1 MSGAKIMRREGDK
14 VVHQNFTTV
23 FSNKRDS
30 DEGELIRYKFM
41 KRHRADE
48 MKARFN
54 DYYNGV
60 DHVDPDGRV
69 LDHHTIQYKVTKREA
84 TEFPG
89 ETILHVEA
97 SAVRRVP
104 MRNDPITVALDTAE
118 YNSGTTFR
126 GANGGLYVNHI
137 STLTTLVYVEGD
149 LLPLRVLWEP
159 EYDMTV
165 EEVHNAD
172 YGMKDGIPARW
183 HVQKT
188 VHASVR
194 GGAL

>member
-1 MSGAKIMRREGDK
+1 VSGAEIIRREGDK

-23 FSNKRDS
+23 FSDKRDS
-30 DEGELIRYKFM
+30 DEGELIRYQFM

-48 MKARFN
+48 MKDQFN
-54 DYYNGV
+54 G
-60 DHVDPDGRV
+60 VDPDGRV
-69 LDHHTIQYKVTKREA
+69 LDHHTIQYTVTKREV

-104 MRNDPITVALDTAE
+104 TRNDPITVSLDTTA
-118 YNSGTTFR
+118 YKSGATFR
-126 GANGGLYVNHI
+126 GADDGLYVNSGSVLMRLFTDWDSI
-137 STLTTLVYVEGD
+137 REGRECM
-149 LLPLRVLWEP
+149 PLRVLWEP
-159 EYDMTV
+159 EYHMTV
-165 EEVHNAD
+165 EEVYNAD
-172 YGMKDGIPARW
+172 YGLEDGIPARW
-183 HVQKT
+183 HVQQT